1 MGGMT
6 QLSHDGEPPVSGQAS
21 TTSRAMITHSE
32 RSPLAKSIL
41 FHGKSAYLRERGVLV
56 PKGTIIDLSY
66 SSG

>member
-1 MGGMT
+1 MSGMA

-21 TTSRAMITHSE
+21 TTSRAMITPGAE
-32 RSPLAKSIL
+32 VAKSIL